1 VTNKHQKR
9 PAKVITPPSGIA
21 ASGQA
26 RFSRR
31 ALLGAGALL
40 GCGACAGA
48 VWYFT
53 RGRPMGPA
61 QYTYKI
67 VNTYPHDP
75 TAFTQ
80 GLVFEGGQLYEGTG
94 IEGQSSLREVEL
106 ASGKVLR
113 QVDLPPEFF
122 GEGITVL
129 DDRLYQL
136 TWQNKI
142 GFIYDRK
149 DFRLLSRFG
158 YSGEG
163 WGLTNDGRH
172 LILSDGSATLKFLDP
187 KTFHVVRNV
196 RVTEGERSVTYLN
209 ELEYVDGEIFANVWH
224 VDRIA
229 RIDPESGRLTAWIDM
244 KGLLPGGWPHAE
256 AVLNGIAYDRK
267 DRRLFVTGK
276 EWPKLFE
283 VRIVPVS

>member
-1 VTNKHQKR
+1 
-9 PAKVITPPSGIA
+9 
-21 ASGQA
+21 
-26 RFSRR
+26 
-31 ALLGAGALL
+31 
-40 GCGACAGA
+40 
-48 VWYFT
+48 
-53 RGRPMGPA
+53 MGPA
-61 QYTYKI
+61 QYTYQV

-80 GLVFEGGQLYEGTG
+80 GLVFEDGRLYESTG
-94 IEGQSSLREVEL
+94 IEGRSSLREVEL
-106 ASGKVLR
+106 ESGKVLR
-113 QVDLPPEFF
+113 QVDLPPECF
-122 GEGITVL
+122 GEGITIL
-129 DDRLYQL
+129 DDRIYQL
-136 TWQNKI
+136 TWKNEI

-149 DFRLLSRFG
+149 DFHSRGPFG
-158 YSGEG
+158 YTGEG
-163 WGLTNDGRH
+163 WGLTNDGRY

-187 KTFHVVRNV
+187 KTFHVVRKV
-196 RVTEGERSVTYLN
+196 HVTEGERAVTDLN
-209 ELEYVDGEIFANVWH
+209 ELEYIDGEIFANVWH

-276 EWPKLFE
+276 EWPKLFQ